1 MEVVEKSNI
10 KAVSPMMKTG
20 REIYENLLAR
30 NLDPKALSVSDRR
43 LTVLYM
49 ISKNINKTDVLP
61 ADIQRIFGV
70 SHGVALTDIKFCR
83 NKISEYAGVS
93 DVMNYINGFITRK
106 MTDRQRALE
115 SGQVELASNIDNEL
129 FDRLT
134 RLGFLGNAKEP
145 HPIHASEINVTN
157 YNLMNERELNERL
170 NQAIERAREY
180 QQLEAG
186 NGSSQ

>member
-1 MEVVEKSNI
+1 
-10 KAVSPMMKTG
+10 
-20 REIYENLLAR
+20 
-30 NLDPKALSVSDRR
+30 
-43 LTVLYM
+43 
-49 ISKNINKTDVLP
+49 
-61 ADIQRIFGV
+61 
-70 SHGVALTDIKFCR
+70 VALTDIKFCR